1 MICGQNVISCPKI
14 KQEVNGV
21 KSLMIRELKHKIS
34 QRLDFGLL
42 DGHVSF
48 MHENGRKTGK
58 VFQTR
63 EREREREREYIF

>member
-1 MICGQNVISCPKI
+1 MICRQNVISCPKI

-63 EREREREREYIF
+63 ERESTSFN